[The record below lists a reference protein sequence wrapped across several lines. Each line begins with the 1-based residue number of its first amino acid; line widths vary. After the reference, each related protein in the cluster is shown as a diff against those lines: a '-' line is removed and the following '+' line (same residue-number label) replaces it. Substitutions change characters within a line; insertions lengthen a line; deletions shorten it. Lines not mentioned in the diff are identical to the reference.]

1 MKPVNL
7 DNTDWAILRELQADA
22 RLSYAEIG
30 RRVGLS
36 SPAVQERIRRLEDA
50 GIIEGY
56 HAKVSLKSFQVGL
69 MAIIRL
75 SNIQEFDVKQKIVD
89 ILDAIPEVTDC
100 YQVTGE
106 DEFVIIVHAQTMEHM
121 SSIKMK
127 FAPYARLVTSMIIKK
142 PIDGRVIS
150 LENLPYL
157 EDD

>member
-1 MKPVNL
+1 MKPAHL
-7 DNTDWAILRELQADA
+7 DNTDWAILRELQEDA

-50 GIIEGY
+50 NIIEGY
-56 HAKVSLKSFQVGL
+56 HAKISLKSLQVGL
-69 MAIIRL
+69 MAMIRL

-89 ILDAIPEVTDC
+89 ILQDIPEVTDC

-121 SSIKMK
+121 SSVKMQ
-127 FAPYARLVTSMIIKK
+127 FAPHARLITSMIINK

-150 LENLPYL
+150 LEDFPYL
-157 EDD
+157 KSD